1 MTADANFWLK
11 IGFIVMSFFEAFI
24 TGLIPTWS
32 KSCRES
38 PKILGIANSF
48 AGGVFIAIAFMHI
61 TPEMIEGWN
70 EINQDKIDAGDKVFP
85 LPEALIFCGYTFILI
100 IDKVL
105 FDTHALFEH
114 DHEEGDNPD
123 PAEIKLST
131 ELKASMIRQ
140 QKMMQ
145 EGASEKELRKSIVE
159 MNKDVDSAVKE
170 YLNPNDRFAARMKAS
185 FAKKGD

>member
-1 MTADANFWLK
+1 MAADANFWLK
-11 IGFIVMSFFEAFI
+11 IGFIVFSFCEAFF

-61 TPEMIEGWN
+61 TPEMIEAWN
-70 EINQDKIDAGDKVFP
+70 ELNVDKIEADEKVFP

-114 DHEEGDNPD
+114 DHEDGDHAD
-123 PAEIKLST
+123 PAEIKLSSN
-131 ELKASMIRQ
+131 LKASIARQ
-140 QKMMQ
+140 QKNIQ
-145 EGASEKELRKSIVE
+145 DGATEKELRKSMVE
-159 MNKDVDSAVKE
+159 MNKDMDSAVKE

-185 FAKKGD
+185 MSKQG

>member
-1 MTADANFWLK
+1 MTADANFWIK
-11 IGFIVMSFFEAFI
+11 IGFIVLAFCEAFF

-70 EINQDKIDAGDKVFP
+70 ELNADKIAADEKVFP
-85 LPEALIFCGYTFILI
+85 LPEALIFLGYTFILV

-105 FDTHALFEH
+105 FDTHALFDH
-114 DHEEGDNPD
+114 DHEHGDTAD
-123 PAEIKLST
+123 PAEIKLSSD
-131 ELKASMIRQ
+131 LRASMAKQ
-140 QKMMQ
+140 QRNIQ
-145 EGASEKELRKSIVE
+145 GGTSEKELRKSIVE
-159 MNKDVDSAVKE
+159 MNKDTNSAVKE

-185 FAKKGD
+185 MSKKG